1 MRTLPLPR
9 RKCLWGSA
17 LLGALGTLGLL
28 GSLAVAQSADTQGL
42 ATQSLDTGV
51 ERANPDAPE
60 RLEFRLVE
68 RRTLGGPA
76 EACWFLFAVTV
87 PSGQSLG
94 QVDLLFDWGQEGQRL
109 GDIPITLNNLRKG
122 RVRQIA
128 FDAPCKL
135 DVIRLGWAMSQRQG
149 DLRRYGQVLLT
160 ASERLGDSAPMLT
173 SGETLTPEEIDPK
186 VILCITRNSNLRRG
200 PSTDEAVITT
210 LSVNDR
216 AERAVE
222 IVGTG
227 GARWTQV
234 LSAAGP
240 GYIHNSL
247 LADCPD

>member
-1 MRTLPLPR
+1 MPLTMRTPLPR
-9 RKCLWGSA
+9 RKCLWGRA

-28 GSLAVAQSADTQGL
+28 GSLAVAQS
-42 ATQSLDTGV
+42 SNIHNLDAGA
-51 ERANPDAPE
+51 EPANPDAPE

-94 QVDLLFDWGQEGQRL
+94 QVDLLFDWGQEGQKL
-109 GDIPITLNNLRKG
+109 GDIAFTLNNLRKG

-149 DLRRYGQVLLT
+149 DLRRDGQVLLT

-200 PSTDEAVITT
+200 PSTGEAVITT
-210 LSVNDR
+210 LSANDL

-222 IVGTG
+222 VVGTG
-227 GARWTQV
+227 GERWTQV

-247 LADCPD
+247 LADCPN

>member
-17 LLGALGTLGLL
+17 LLGVLGTLGLL
-28 GSLAVAQSADTQGL
+28 GSLAVAQSLNTEA
-42 ATQSLDTGV
+42 
-51 ERANPDAPE
+51 ERANPGAPE

-109 GDIPITLNNLRKG
+109 GDIAFTLNNLRKG

-149 DLRRYGQVLLT
+149 DLRRDGQVLLT

-200 PSTDEAVITT
+200 PSTGEAVITT
-210 LSVNDR
+210 LSVNDP
-216 AERAVE
+216 AERTVE
-222 IVGTG
+222 VVGTG
-227 GARWTQV
+227 GERWTQV

-247 LADCPD
+247 LGDCPD